1 MNGNTTEAGWAKY
14 STSVEVTGEPQDSP
28 SEKISVSGFR
38 IQPQSISVVNGRLVV
53 AVGLGEITDMSFETG
68 EPLVVSTH
76 KETVRAK
83 INEVAFDIDQVILSF
98 EQVGT

>member
-1 MNGNTTEAGWAKY
+1 MNGNTTEAGWANY
-14 STSVEVTGEPQDSP
+14 GTSVEVPGESRDS
-28 SEKISVSGFR
+28 SDAKISVSGFR
-38 IQPQSISVVNGRLVV
+38 IQPQSLSVVDGRLVV
-53 AVGLGEITDMSFETG
+53 AFGIGEITDTSFETG

-98 EQVGT
+98 ERVGT